1 MADIARC
8 WQEQGLVAGWVALD
22 GDDTP
27 RVLGSHLAAAF
38 EQGGLALSSVRA
50 DDGWTSSPAVQ
61 QIGILARAIE
71 LGWPFAVMVY
81 RNVRVGE
88 ANETGPNTSLEDRA
102 SLLDLAVFDWIDTDL
117 VDDVL
122 GSSDARVRVAALPA
136 LDGLVGGHLAAD
148 AEHPDGEAPDSW
160 FDVHVATIAIV
171 AELILER
178 HDVEAVIR
186 FLRKSA
192 EGVWA
197 TNIES
202 MSNNVSALLAHYLAE
217 AGRPDEAGEV
227 WRDYGL
233 PCGATELVDLERNR
247 TRGIQQRTLKGL
259 THLRGTWNG
268 IYAVAVG
275 VSAELMS
282 TQYDSESVIPFLTQE
297 LRGGGAGWF
306 AESVG
311 LHVGPPGVLPPGGW
325 VFRRGGAGVARSRAT
340 DRDSGTGRSRT
351 PTVTCDGS
359 DLVCSHSAPRGA
371 G

>member
-38 EQGGLALSSVRA
+38 EQGGLALSSLRA

-88 ANETGPNTSLEDRA
+88 ANETGPNTAGLTEDYIRVRLLSDLSLEDRA

-122 GSSDARVRVAALPA
+122 DSSDARVRVAALPA

-171 AELILER
+171 AEPILER

-282 TQYDSESVIPFLTQE
+282 TQYDSESVIPFLTQALEEVEPAGSRSLSNYMSGLLVFYLLDVGCSDQATQVWRDRGLPTAIPE
-297 LRGGGAGWF
+297 L
-306 AESVG
+306 V
-311 LHVGPPGVLPPGGW
+311 
-325 VFRRGGAGVARSRAT
+325 
-340 DRDSGTGRSRT
+340 
-351 PTVTCDGS
+351 
-359 DLVCSHSAPRGA
+359 DLERQP
-371 G
+371 